1 MTTETTIGD
10 LPFADF
16 TANLLDLCQGNP
28 VQISIEMLDTELLV
42 SLPEMLDD
50 LLSKDHE
57 RIIETLAEGL
67 YRPEGAAEQFV
78 RIIPEA
84 IVAGDYMDDFIEC
97 DRAVLVIPSVT
108 MIPPME
114 NFKLLLDGMARANHP
129 ARRPALDVWIHED
142 GEGLVQMELTRV
154 FCPTDLPNDLDCEDA
169 ELSQALLSGVMSHP
183 EDDAPDAPRKTPMSA
198 EDLRD
203 HCCEFYQTQDAAHS
217 AVVIS
222 KIWRD
227 QPEDRQLTRHVRSV
241 MICS

>member
-142 GEGLVQMELTRV
+142 GEGLVQMELTRT
-154 FCPTDLPNDLDCEDA
+154 CRLTDLPDNLDSE
-169 ELSQALLSGVMSHP
+169 EFEFPETIP

-217 AVVIS
+217 ALVIS